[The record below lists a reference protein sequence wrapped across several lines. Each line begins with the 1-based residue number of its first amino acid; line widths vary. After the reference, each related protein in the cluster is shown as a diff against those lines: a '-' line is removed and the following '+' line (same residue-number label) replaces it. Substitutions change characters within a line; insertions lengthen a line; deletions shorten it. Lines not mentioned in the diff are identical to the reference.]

1 MSLQQRIT
9 EDMKLAMK
17 ARDSRKLG
25 ALRLLLA
32 AIKQKEVDER
42 IILND
47 EHIVAIIDKMLKQ
60 RRDSIVQYGAANR
73 QDLIEQEQF
82 EMAVLETYMPQALSE
97 EEIRAL
103 VEQALSLHGRTIQS
117 MGKIMAMLR
126 PMLAGRAD
134 LAQVSAWVKSQLS

>member
-1 MSLQQRIT
+1 MTLQQRIT

-25 ALRLLLA
+25 ALRLILA
-32 AIKQKEVDER
+32 AIKQKEIDDR
-42 IILND
+42 MTLDD
-47 EHIVAIIDKMLKQ
+47 EHIVAIMDKMLKQ

-82 EMAVLETYMPQALSE
+82 EMAILETYMPQALSE
-97 EEIRAL
+97 DEIRAL
-103 VEQALSLHGRTIQS
+103 VEEALSTHGRTIQS

-134 LAQVSAWVKSQLS
+134 LAQVSAWVKSQLI